1 MFLLCAELEPN
12 RTGAGSGSYEL
23 EPTILNGVGAG
34 AGSGTGL
41 EPERE
46 IERELDLFE
55 SAALVVLGVCFITLK
70 TIFGHFSH
78 FTTLF
83 SYLGGPFD
91 EFLFTF

>member
-55 SAALVVLGVCFITLK
+55 SAALVVLGFFFYNFKDNFWSFFSLYYTFF
-70 TIFGHFSH
+70 IFG
-78 FTTLF
+78 
-83 SYLGGPFD
+83 GPI
-91 EFLFTF
+91 